1 MSVPVVI
8 ALGGNL
14 GDVRATGEAALV
26 QLNNTPGLEVLRT
39 SQWYSTE
46 PVGCDGRFL
55 NAAALLQSELPP
67 TQLLRRLLEIETE
80 HGRVRTG
87 HWTPRPLDLDLVLF
101 GQWQIDHPCLK
112 LPHPAAWCRRF
123 VLDPVCE
130 VAGEL
135 VHPDFSLTL
144 QQLRDQLLARPL
156 VLAWGAELPLETV
169 TQGAVQ
175 SRFGAQVRWTEAGEP
190 AVARFVPQ
198 PQAARG
204 QFEVAL
210 PNELLE
216 ARRIVMETLTSLLD
230 EPQATT
236 TERQGT
242 APCSLGTVPSS
253 RLH

>member
-14 GDVRATGEAALV
+14 GDVKATGEAALV
-26 QLNNTPGLEVLRT
+26 QLNNTPGLEVQRT

-55 NAAALLQSELPP
+55 NAAALLDSELPP
-67 TQLLRRLLEIETE
+67 TQLLRLLLEIETE

-101 GQWQIDHPCLK
+101 GQWQIADPRLK

-135 VHPDFSLTL
+135 VHADFSMTL
-144 QQLRDQLLARPL
+144 QQLRDRLLARPL
-156 VLAWGAELPLETV
+156 VLAWDVQLPLETV
-169 TQGAVQ
+169 TQGPVQ
-175 SRFGAQVRWTEAGEP
+175 SRFGSQIRWAEAGEP
-190 AVARFVPQ
+190 VIARFVPQ
-198 PQAARG
+198 PQAHRG
-204 QFEVAL
+204 RFEVAL
-210 PNELLE
+210 PNELIE
-216 ARRIVMETLTSLLD
+216 ARRIVIETLTSLLD
-230 EPQATT
+230 EPQITT
-236 TERQGT
+236 
-242 APCSLGTVPSS
+242 AAANLD
-253 RLH
+253 

>member
-14 GDVRATGEAALV
+14 GDVRATGEAALA
-26 QLNNTPGLEVLRT
+26 QLNDTPGLEVQRT
-39 SQWYSTE
+39 SRWYSTE

-87 HWTPRPLDLDLVLF
+87 HWTPRPLDLDLILF
-101 GQWQIDHPCLK
+101 GQWQVADPRLK

-123 VLDPVCE
+123 VLDPACE

-135 VHPDFSLTL
+135 VHPDFSMTL
-144 QQLRDQLLARPL
+144 DQLRDRLLAQPL
-156 VLAWGAELPLETV
+156 VVAWGAELLLETV
-169 TQGAVQ
+169 TQGPVQ
-175 SRFGAQVRWTEAGEP
+175 SRFGAQVRWAEAGEP
-190 AVARFVPQ
+190 AIARFVSQSNVP
-198 PQAARG
+198 RG

-210 PNELLE
+210 PSDLHE
-216 ARRIVMETLTSLLD
+216 ARRIVMETLTSMLD
-230 EPQATT
+230 EPIA
-236 TERQGT
+236 
-242 APCSLGTVPSS
+242 
-253 RLH
+253 